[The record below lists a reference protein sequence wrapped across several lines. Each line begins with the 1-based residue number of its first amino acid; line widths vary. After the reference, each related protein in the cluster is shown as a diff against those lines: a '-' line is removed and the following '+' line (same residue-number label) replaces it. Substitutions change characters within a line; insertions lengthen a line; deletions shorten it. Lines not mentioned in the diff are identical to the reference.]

1 MAERYGRQDVT
12 YDDSTSEA
20 GGRIEVAAR
29 RGVPRNLVVLI
40 VVDALDDI
48 DFTGLGDVNMVLRRA
63 PS

>member
-1 MAERYGRQDVT
+1 MT
-12 YDDSTSEA
+12 YDDSASEA
-20 GGRIEVAAR
+20 GGGIEVAAR
-29 RGVPRNLVVLI
+29 RGVPRNLVVLV

>member
-20 GGRIEVAAR
+20 GGRIEVADR

-40 VVDALDDI
+40 VVDALDNI
-48 DFTGLGDVNMVLRRA
+48 DFTGLRDVSTVQRHA